1 MTVIL
6 LVAAAILSAL
16 SVAWYLLSRP
26 NKNRPLSL
34 TIGLVDWRR
43 TATAAV
49 VTCLLY
55 TIFYT
60 LVVDI
65 LARDRE
71 VVLPLPDGTLVY
83 LMFLTAIVAGVGHG
97 MHCASKNVSYHLN
110 QIKQHDAYVA
120 NRVFHIPFSHHLLYS
135 SATAFACLVTSLEV
149 NHPDRSVG
157 RAEAFALI
165 LLGMM
170 LGGAFGMAVKAGF
183 VIPNVSARHVVYQV
197 IGQGVVM
204 LAFGLFFMGRQIDF
218 SRRPV
223 TICLSTAV
231 CVAFSV
237 VSFHAA
243 RRSRDNGRR
252 SLADGTMPFRKD
264 G

>member
-1 MTVIL
+1 MIVIP
-6 LVAAAILSAL
+6 LVAAAILSVL
-16 SVAWYLLSRP
+16 SVAWYLISRP
-26 NKNRPLSL
+26 NKNSPLSL
-34 TIGLVDWRR
+34 TIGLIDWRR
-43 TATAAV
+43 TAASAV
-49 VTCLLY
+49 VTGLLY

-60 LVVDI
+60 LVIEV

-71 VVLPLPDGTLVY
+71 VVLPLPDGTLVF
-83 LMFLTAIVAGVGHG
+83 LMFLTAIVAGTGHG

-110 QIKQHDAYVA
+110 RIKQHDAYVA

-135 SATAFACLVTSLEV
+135 SATAFAFLVMSLEV

-157 RAEAFALI
+157 GAEAFALI

-170 LGGAFGMAVKAGF
+170 LGAAFGMAVKTGF
-183 VIPNVSARHVVYQV
+183 VIPKVSARHVAYQA
-197 IGQGVVM
+197 IGQGVVI
-204 LAFGLFFMGRQIDF
+204 LVFGLFFVGRQIDL

-223 TICLSTAV
+223 TICLFTAA

-237 VSFHAA
+237 AAFHAA
-243 RRSRDNGRR
+243 RLSRANERR
-252 SLADGTMPFRKD
+252 SPANETMSSRKD